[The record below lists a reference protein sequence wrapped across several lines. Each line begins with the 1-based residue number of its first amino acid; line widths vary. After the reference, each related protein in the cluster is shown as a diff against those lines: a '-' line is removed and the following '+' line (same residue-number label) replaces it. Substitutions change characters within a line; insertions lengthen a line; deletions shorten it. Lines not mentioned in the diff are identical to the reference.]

1 MSPLRRHA
9 LFGLF
14 IAASIL
20 VFFKPV
26 WALAALAMDY
36 NESHLSHVGL
46 IPLMSAA
53 LIFWNRKKI
62 FLDLRPSVIPAAA
75 AFLTAGALSYLGWT
89 YQTSGAASNYLAAM
103 TAALAFFWYGGF
115 LLFYGAQAFK
125 AALFP
130 LLFLGMMI
138 PMPNGVLAAFVRMLQ
153 VGSAEMVS
161 ILFAVTGTPAYRATD
176 VVFALPNLSIEV
188 AEACS
193 GIRSTLVMIIITLLA
208 AYLSLKSN
216 WKRTA
221 LLAVVIPISL
231 FKNAVR
237 IVTLTLLAIHYDM
250 GFITGSL
257 HHDGGVVF
265 MAAGL
270 VLIYPVLALLVRS
283 EDKKKLI
290 EAGVRS

>member
-1 MSPLRRHA
+1 MTPLRRHA
-9 LFGLF
+9 FFALF
-14 IAASIL
+14 IAATIL
-20 VFFKPV
+20 VFLKPV
-26 WALAALAMDY
+26 RALAALAMDLS
-36 NESHLSHVGL
+36 ESHLSHVGL
-46 IPLMSAA
+46 IPLMSAV
-53 LIFWNRKKI
+53 LIFWNRERI
-62 FLDLRPSVIPAAA
+62 FRDLRPSVVPAAA
-75 AFLTAGALSYLGWT
+75 AFLIGGLLSYLGWT
-89 YQTSGAASNYLAAM
+89 YEARGESSNYLAAM
-103 TAALAFFWYGGF
+103 TAAMAFFWYGGF
-115 LLFYGAQAFK
+115 LVIYGAQAFK

-138 PMPNGVLAAFVRMLQ
+138 PLPDGMLTAFVRMLQ
-153 VGSAEMVS
+153 MGSAEMVA
-161 ILFAVTGTPAYRATD
+161 ILFAVTGTPAYRAND
-176 VVFALPNLSIEV
+176 IVFALPNLTIEV

-193 GIRSTLVMIIITLLA
+193 GIRSTLVMLIITLLA

-221 LLAVVIPISL
+221 LLLAVIPISL

-257 HHDGGVVF
+257 HHEGGVVF

-270 VLIYPVLALLVRS
+270 VLMYPLLALLVRS
-283 EDKKKLI
+283 EDKKKFI